1 MKNKGALSWILFA
14 LLSLTWGSSFILMKV
29 GLEGLTPY
37 QVGSLRLLTA
47 GLVMLPLLRKALK
60 EVPKNV
66 IGPIVLSGFL
76 GSFFPAFLFT
86 MAGTKIDSSLSG
98 ILNALTPIFT
108 IAIGVAFFKLKIG
121 WIKWLGMFLGFAGML
136 ILLFGNMQ
144 RINLDYMG
152 YTLLV
157 LMATLFYGLNVNM
170 VNQYLREVAPMHIA
184 SIAFSA
190 LILPTGIILA
200 ATGYFSSPMV
210 FESVWIKST
219 LASLVLGIL
228 GTGAAS
234 VMFYMLVKR
243 SGPVFASMVT
253 YAIPLVAIGWGLT
266 AGETV
271 TAIQWLGMSVI
282 LIGVRIANR

>member
-1 MKNKGALSWILFA
+1 MKNQGALSWILFA

-108 IAIGVAFFKLKIG
+108 IAIGVVFFKLKIG
-121 WIKWLGMFLGFAGML
+121 WIKWLGMLLGFAGML
-136 ILLFGNMQ
+136 ILLLGNMQ
-144 RINLDYMG
+144 QINLDYLG

-157 LMATLFYGLNVNM
+157 LLATLFYGLNVNM
-170 VNQYLREVAPMHIA
+170 VNQYLREVAPLHIA
-184 SIAFSA
+184 AIAFSA

-210 FESVWIKST
+210 FEPVWIKST